1 VTVADASVLAA
12 VDSAAQAIAAE
23 RGLDAVL
30 ARLASVARDLTGAPY
45 AAIGLPDGA
54 GGFERF
60 LTDGMDD
67 DTIAAIGWLP
77 RTHGLLGTLLDDS
90 EPYLI
95 DDITTDG
102 RFQGFPDAHPVLRGL
117 LGVPITRE
125 GAVVGGFYVGDVA
138 STAFDERDVA
148 AVELLAGHAA
158 VAIDRARLDDL
169 LEERS
174 IIEERSRLARDLHDT
189 LTQRLLGLRLAAA
202 TAADGLDGD
211 PSSVRGQ
218 LAQIEEQAG
227 AIVEELRLLVDQL
240 RPPDLQREGLAGALE
255 KHAEV
260 TSRASGI
267 TIALHVDAALPI
279 DPTVSTELLRVGQE
293 ALANAVRHGQPSRID
308 IDLVTGERI
317 VTLSVRDD
325 GAGFDP
331 RRVALETG
339 SLGLSSM
346 RERIERV
353 GGRLKLESARGR
365 GTALTAE
372 APRSLATSRPDGD

>member
-1 VTVADASVLAA
+1 MADASVLAA

-30 ARLASVARDLTGAPY
+30 ARLAAVARDLTGAPY

-77 RTHGLLGTLLDDS
+77 RTHGLLGTLLEDGD
-90 EPYLI
+90 PYLI
-95 DDITTDG
+95 DDVTTDD

-117 LGVPITRE
+117 LGVPIERDGE
-125 GAVVGGFYVGDVA
+125 VVGGFYVGDLGRA
-138 STAFDERDVA
+138 AFDEQDIA

-169 LEERS
+169 LAERS
-174 IIEERSRLARDLHDT
+174 ILEERSRLARDLHDT
-189 LTQRLLGLRLAAA
+189 MTQRLLGLRLAAA
-202 TAADGLDGD
+202 TATDRIDDD
-211 PSSVRGQ
+211 PSSVRDH
-218 LAQIEEQAG
+218 LTQIEEQAG

-240 RPPDLQREGLAGALE
+240 RPPDLQREGLPGALD
-255 KHAEV
+255 KHAQV

-267 TIALHVDAALPI
+267 PIAVHVDAALRI
-279 DPTVSTELLRVGQE
+279 DPTVAEELLRVGQE
-293 ALANAVRHGQPSRID
+293 ALANAVRHGRPTRID
-308 IDLVTGERI
+308 VDLVTGERI

-346 RERIERV
+346 RERVQRV
-353 GGRLKLESARGR
+353 GGRLKLESARGQ
-365 GTALTAE
+365 GTALIAE
-372 APRSLATSRPDGD
+372 APRNVTTSRPDGD